1 MPTTFQRNKTNLIIA
16 TLATGLGVHLASLAQ
31 VVADQGSLNIT
42 GQVSNTT
49 CLLDMGD
56 AGSTGGG
63 SKTLSLGSYT
73 TTVAG
78 AATATGG
85 TFGTAQTV
93 LFSVKSADGSGSAC
107 TFSGATKWDIGIN
120 VGATEYTTAGANT
133 LLLSGG
139 TASNVAQNVGVLLK
153 TSVGAAVTAGG
164 TNLNLAAGSASYGAV
179 LLSGSTSSPA
189 ANSTDKIALTAQFA
203 RTNATA
209 PTAGVFSATIPLN
222 VFYK

>member
-1 MPTTFQRNKTNLIIA
+1 MLTIFQRNKTNLIIA
-16 TLATGLGVHLASLAQ
+16 TLATGLSVHLSTLAQ
-31 VVADQGSLNIT
+31 AAADSGTLVVT
-42 GQVSNTT
+42 GQISNTT

-73 TTVAG
+73 TAIAG
-78 AATATGG
+78 AATASGG

-93 LFSVKSADGSGSAC
+93 VFSVKSADGSGSAC
-107 TFSGATKWDIGIN
+107 TFNGNTKWDIGIN
-120 VGATEYTTAGANT
+120 IGATEYVTVGGNT

-153 TSVGAAVTAGG
+153 TLTSSSATAG
-164 TNLNLAAGSASYGAV
+164 TANLNLAAGSAGYGGV
-179 LLSGSTSSPA
+179 LLSGSTSSPG
-189 ANSTDKIALTAQFA
+189 ANSTDKIAVTAQFA

-222 VFYK
+222 VIYK